1 MTAPSGST
9 EASARK
15 ESTTLA
21 LMARPQSGGWRPA
34 SRKHV
39 AISDRLAGRSGNV
52 SGVAGPS
59 YTRTNKKPGPRQ
71 KVGWIPG
78 VNGAEHRVQSGDL
91 RLGNESARHS
101 RFPLPAT
108 NRSPRTFDFL
118 RVYGPRFRARLHES
132 SRGFSS
138 FMCPACARTF
148 VLGLTL
154 SAAERDPSRRTARLL
169 ARARVRTL
177 RTRRPA
183 PPQGFE
189 QFALVPIR
197 ALEQTS
203 GQRARDQRGHRQ
215 DRPGK
220 GDAEDE
226 GPVAR

>member
-21 LMARPQSGGWRPA
+21 LMARPQRGRWRPA

-78 VNGAEHRVQSGDL
+78 VNGAEHRVRTGDL

-101 RFPLPAT
+101 RI
-108 NRSPRTFDFL
+108 SPTRHESLRTFDFL
-118 RVYGPRFRARLHES
+118 RVYGPRFRARLHKS

-138 FMCPACARTF
+138 FMCPACARPF

-169 ARARVRTL
+169 GCRV
-177 RTRRPA
+177 
-183 PPQGFE
+183 
-189 QFALVPIR
+189 
-197 ALEQTS
+197 TS
-203 GQRARDQRGHRQ
+203 RGQHG
-215 DRPGK
+215 
-220 GDAEDE
+220 
-226 GPVAR
+226 